1 MLKNYKL
8 YKMYRKLVKENQEEL
23 LQKFNLRVDEVG
35 RLYTVINLPPQADTY
50 GPKDGPRITAS
61 LLKNWL
67 SRLDEFLIS
76 KSIKELTAVETMQE
90 IDESNYLLIIRFK
103 FLNMAR
109 IATISSF
116 ITAFV
121 VGVTVIATIVIALIK
136 LFF

>member
-1 MLKNYKL
+1 
-8 YKMYRKLVKENQEEL
+8 MYRKLVKENQEEL